1 MEISITQFFS
11 GLGVLTQTAK
21 PLLVIMPINFYIL
34 LIIIYRRILLLSD
47 YSAHK
52 THASSLVLVT
62 LLLAI
67 KALN

>member
-11 GLGVLTQTAK
+11 GLGVLTQTTK
-21 PLLVIMPINFYIL
+21 PLLVIMPINFDIL
-34 LIIIYRRILLLSD
+34 LIIIYRRIRLLSD